1 MTTETPS
8 INSAAFAE
16 AITELPLSAVY
27 SKVSELRNSIAHL
40 HRSNAELRLFLEE
53 SQDPEEE
60 KKELEGYILEN
71 EGVVASMD
79 ERVSLLKTELE
90 NRGQPWVEGEERKDG
105 DDGETQVSLESTGTG
120 TGTGTGTSALTN
132 GSGSAGHGDR
142 GEDAGQDDGVYL

>member
-8 INSAAFAE
+8 INLAAFAE

-53 SQDPEEE
+53 SQDTEEE

-71 EGVVASMD
+71 EGVVASMN

-90 NRGQPWVEGEERKDG
+90 NRGQPWVEGERKDG
-105 DDGETQVSLESTGTG
+105 DGETEASSEPTETTGTG
-120 TGTGTGTSALTN
+120 TGTGANALTN

-142 GEDAGQDDGVYL
+142 ENTGQDDGVYL